1 MATVI
6 DTLFMELGIDSS
18 KFSREAKQAVSKLD
32 DMTEAFEKAEAKT
45 GESGKGLDKHAE
57 KVKQNVKQA
66 KNLTEALG
74 KVAKGAAALF
84 ALVTGS
90 NALDKL
96 IRETTEANV
105 QLDNLSR
112 NIGMSRNQL
121 QAWGGMAEMA
131 GGQADAMRGSLAGLS
146 MSITR
151 LTTMGDTSM
160 VPFFNAFGV
169 ALLNADG
176 KARNLDSIML
186 DLADRFS
193 KMDRVQAYNLAK
205 SMGLDDGTINTLL
218 LGRAEMEKML
228 ALQDRLYR
236 SGEKEIAV
244 SRELTRSRAYLN
256 QQWDALKNMVADALA
271 PHLLRL
277 VKLVSS
283 FADYLMRNE
292 NTMKHVFEGLA
303 FVLGVVL
310 IPVLWSAVT
319 ALYAFIAPFALAAAA
334 VAALG
339 AAFVL
344 LYDDYKTW
352 AEGGKSLFNW
362 GAFTNYIKTS
372 KVSVDSLTKG
382 FTYLLTGYTSWSEA
396 GKSLFDWLRLKGFID
411 ENGVSLR
418 SLANGFKSLA
428 NDIYQFIAPALEDLG
443 EIFNALM
450 NRDYNRAWTAAKRL
464 AMRPVNFVAEQVQSA
479 AERVSGAVDVATGH
493 TPGAAGSAQAA
504 VRSLGS
510 GERVA
515 KQMFSPGGT
524 IYFGDSIA
532 HGYRSVVNG
541 TGSTRVGANPQQVL
555 GFINGYSGNL
565 QGQTVILSSGMS
577 NNPNDADS
585 IRAQIRALR
594 ARGANVRLLGVS
606 NTYNRNGQTGARM
619 NALLGQIAREEH
631 ATFQGGFQAGRDNI
645 HPASYSS
652 QPWLGGGS
660 RQAASGQLHR
670 SRAFTPEKAAA
681 IARVARNIGVSP
693 NDLAAVISF
702 ETGGTFSPSITNPT
716 SSATGLIQ
724 FMAGS
729 GGTRGQYYGM
739 TRDQFRSLSFDQQM
753 NYVERYFKERGFD
766 GRRQRNVADLYTA
779 VTGYG
784 YRRGTRAYELNK
796 VWDSNGDGYIAK
808 GEMVQN
814 SAFRAH
820 QRQYFPDLNQPIG
833 GQAVADN
840 AQRGLQSMQQGA
852 VARQQAQQI
861 TNNSN
866 MQFAIN
872 GGIHVQSSAST
883 IDGTMKDASSAA
895 RNRLVQIMPAMV

>member
-18 KFSREAKQAVSKLD
+18 KFIRQAGQAVSKLD
-32 DMTEAFEKAEAKT
+32 DMTGAFEKAEAKT
-45 GESGKGLDKHAE
+45 GKSGKGLDKHAE
-57 KVKQNVKQA
+57 KVGQNVKQA
-66 KNLTEALG
+66 KNLTEAMG

-96 IRETTEANV
+96 IRETAEANV

-112 NIGMSRNQL
+112 NIGMGRNSL

-131 GGQADAMRGSLAGLS
+131 GGSAEGMKGSLAGLS
-146 MSITR
+146 MGITR
-151 LTTMGDTSM
+151 LTTMGDTSV

-186 DLADRFS
+186 DLSDRFS

-228 ALQDRLYR
+228 EMQRNLYR

-277 VKLVSS
+277 VKLVSG

-303 FVLGVVL
+303 FVLGAVL
-310 IPVLWSAVT
+310 LPVLWSAVT

-352 AEGGKSLFNW
+352 AEGGKSLFDW
-362 GAFTNYIKTS
+362 GAFTGYIKTS

-396 GKSLFDWLRLKGFID
+396 GKGLFDWLRLKGFID

-428 NDIYQFIAPALEDLG
+428 QDICQFVAPALEDIG
-443 EIFNALM
+443 EIFTALG
-450 NRDYNRAWTAAKRL
+450 NKDYNLAWEAAKRL
-464 AMRPVNFVAEQVQSA
+464 ASRPVNFVAEQVQNVA
-479 AERVSGAVDVATGH
+479 GRVSGAADIATGH
-493 TPGAAGSAQAA
+493 DPDAEGSLQSQVKNATGAAKQMIGGTAAAAVQASKQTLAAGYGGGKAGSA
-504 VRSLGS
+504 S
-510 GERVA
+510 GKGNIRN
-515 KQMFSPGGT
+515 
-524 IYFGDSIA
+524 Y
-532 HGYRSVVNG
+532 
-541 TGSTRVGANPQQVL
+541 ST
-555 GFINGYSGNL
+555 
-565 QGQTVILSSGMS
+565 
-577 NNPNDADS
+577 
-585 IRAQIRALR
+585 
-594 ARGANVRLLGVS
+594 ARGS
-606 NTYNRNGQTGARM
+606 
-619 NALLGQIAREEH
+619 
-631 ATFQGGFQAGRDNI
+631 FQKV
-645 HPASYSS
+645 
-652 QPWLGGGS
+652 GGS
-660 RQAASGQLHR
+660 RAWRNNNEGNLEFGKFAKAHGAIGTDGRFAIFPDEETGRRAKEALIFESNGGKYLANNPLDYGKGIGYRDKTLLQTIAAYAPSGENNT
-670 SRAFTPEKAAA
+670 RAYRQ
-681 IARVARNIGVSP
+681 RV
-693 NDLAAVISF
+693 LAAV
-702 ETGGTFSPSITNPT
+702 GGRNKK
-716 SSATGLIQ
+716 
-724 FMAGS
+724 M
-729 GGTRGQYYGM
+729 
-739 TRDQFRSLSFDQQM
+739 RD
-753 NYVERYFKERGFD
+753 
-766 GRRQRNVADLYTA
+766 YTA
-779 VTGYG
+779 DE
-784 YRRGTRAYELNK
+784 RQAIMQAMRK
-796 VWDSNGDGYIAK
+796 VEGWKA
-808 GEMVQN
+808 
-814 SAFRAH
+814 
-820 QRQYFPDLNQPIG
+820 
-833 GQAVADN
+833 GQVRHLDDVAAG
-840 AQRGLQSMQQGA
+840 AQRGLQSMRQGDA
-852 VARQQAQQI
+852 ARRQAQQI
-861 TNNSN
+861 TNNST
-866 MQFAIN
+866 MQVAIN
-872 GGIHVQSSAST
+872 GGIHVQSSAGT
-883 IDGTMKDASSAA
+883 IDGTMEDASAAA